1 MRMRAAAGPENLQ
14 ERLLVRVRKHLSGL
28 SKDMT
33 EKRMFGGITFFL
45 NGNMLCGVSRLGLM
59 VRVGADAALFAL
71 ELPFA
76 APCPGAG
83 GRLPG
88 FIIVAFAGLK
98 DKKELA
104 SWLDMACRYVGA
116 LPAKPVKASR
126 KAATHKRSRP
136 IPRPGTTR

>member
-1 MRMRAAAGPENLQ
+1 MHAAPGPENLQ
-14 ERLLVRVRKHLSGL
+14 ERLLVRVRKELSGL
-28 SKDMT
+28 SKGMT
-33 EKRMFGGITFFL
+33 ERRMFGGIKFFL

-59 VRVGADAALFAL
+59 VRIGADAALFAL
-71 ELPFA
+71 ERPFA

-98 DKKELA
+98 DKRGLA

-116 LPAKPVKASR
+116 LPAKPVKTPRKTASR
-126 KAATHKRSRP
+126 AVLSSRP
-136 IPRPGTTR
+136 RS